1 MTDTTAA
8 LLVVDVQRDVM
19 AESINS
25 DAVIG
30 NVRTLVDR
38 ARDRSVPVIWV
49 RHNADQELVL
59 GSDGWQIVSEL
70 DPGEEP
76 VVDKRYG
83 DAFADTDLED
93 QLRQVGAQEVVL
105 CGAQTDACIRSTFY
119 GGLYRGYPMTL
130 VADAHT
136 TGDLRQWGAEYA
148 PEQAI
153 NMLNLHADNTVL
165 PGVRG
170 SVTTTADAL
179 GG

>member
-1 MTDTTAA
+1 
-8 LLVVDVQRDVM
+8 
-19 AESINS
+19 
-25 DAVIG
+25 
-30 NVRTLVDR
+30 
-38 ARDRSVPVIWV
+38 
-49 RHNADQELVL
+49 
-59 GSDGWQIVSEL
+59 
-70 DPGEEP
+70 
-76 VVDKRYG
+76 
-83 DAFADTDLED
+83 
-93 QLRQVGAQEVVL
+93 
-105 CGAQTDACIRSTFY
+105 
-119 GGLYRGYPMTL
+119 MTL